1 MGTPYPGNTPATTK
15 DGKPRIGAPFNSLP
29 AGTPPGTPTDKSAG
43 TPMGASARST
53 AAPATTPAAS
63 AAASAAVKRATVPS
77 LGQINGASSNIFKN
91 GASNLFADSANQRD
105 WSIGNGDYALLRDA
119 ILQLL
124 DLDLN
129 HYRTQQMERRL
140 STLLERRQATTWS
153 QYVQTLRS
161 DRSELDY
168 FQEFVTINVSS
179 FYRDTDKWDFL
190 AAKFLP
196 ELVRESGAGGLTA
209 WSVGC
214 SIGAEAYTL
223 AMMLSDMA
231 PARRHRIWATDIDQ
245 RVMDRAKAGGPY
257 FQTELREL
265 PPPMLQRH
273 MTPVNSQLFKVNP
286 GIRSMVEYDR
296 FNLLKDESTH
306 RFDLVMCRNVVIYFT
321 VETKPLVYQ
330 RLARGLRPGGI
341 LFIGSTETI
350 ANYQQLGFEYL
361 APAFYRYKG

>member
-1 MGTPYPGNTPATTK
+1 MGTPYPDNTNRSSK
-15 DGKPRIGAPFNSLP
+15 DGNPRIGASLSGLP
-29 AGTPPGTPTDKSAG
+29 AG
-43 TPMGASARST
+43 ASAPKPQEKS
-53 AAPATTPAAS
+53 S
-63 AAASAAVKRATVPS
+63 VPS

-91 GASNLFADSANQRD
+91 GTSNLFANSANQRD
-105 WSIGNGDYALLRDA
+105 WSISNGDYILLRDA
-119 ILQLL
+119 VLQLL

-140 STLLERRQATTWS
+140 TTLLERRQATTWF
-153 QYVQTLRS
+153 QYVQSLRS
-161 DRSELDY
+161 DKSELDY

-179 FYRDTDKWDFL
+179 FYRDTDKWNQL
-190 AAKFLP
+190 GEKFLP
-196 ELVRESGAGGLTA
+196 DLVRQAGAGGMSA

-223 AMMLSDMA
+223 AMMLSEMA

-265 PPPMLQRH
+265 PPAMLQRH

-286 GIRSMVEYDR
+286 GVRSMVEYDR
-296 FNLLKDESTH
+296 FNLLKDESNH
-306 RFDLVMCRNVVIYFT
+306 KFDLVMCRNVVIYFT
-321 VETKPLVYQ
+321 VDVKPLVYQ

-361 APAFYRYKG
+361 APAFYRYVGR